1 MEGVELKKETVFTKE
16 QLLSSRRYEGQQDLV
31 SALIPDGGT
40 STIAELDRKIT
51 EFRKGKVKR

>member
-31 SALIPDGGT
+31 SVLIQDGGT